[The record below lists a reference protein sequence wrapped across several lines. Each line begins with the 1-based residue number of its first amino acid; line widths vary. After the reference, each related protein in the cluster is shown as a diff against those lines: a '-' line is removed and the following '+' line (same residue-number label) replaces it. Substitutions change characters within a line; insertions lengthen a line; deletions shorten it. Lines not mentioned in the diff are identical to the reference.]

1 MGSSSDDDESL
12 VIFLLLVLFLG
23 PFWIVSMIC
32 IFKLC
37 FFQFF
42 GLYV

>member
-1 MGSSSDDDESL
+1 